1 MPDTSATTA
10 WNRGGRVITPKWTTA
25 NMPSQKGRS
34 VVVTGTRGLGF
45 ETALEL
51 ARAGAD
57 VIIAGRS
64 LQGGADA
71 VERIRAEVSSAS
83 IRFEQLDLASLDSVK
98 AFADRLRTRQG
109 GLDVLINNAAVMS
122 PPKREETVD
131 GYELQFGT
139 NYLGHFALTL
149 QLLPLLSNRVGARVV
164 SLSSVAARQGAINFD
179 DLQATAKYDA
189 MQTYSQSKLACLMFA
204 FELQRRSEGGR
215 WGVSSIAAHPG
226 ISKTDLLLNAPG
238 SSRLSVRGVMRTL
251 LGFMFQPV
259 SQGALPTLFAATSPE
274 AEPGGYYGPN
284 RMSETRGFPSLSK
297 IPLAAQDTKTAA
309 RLWAISEQLANVSVP
324 VLESA
329 SSRGR
334 LL

>member
-1 MPDTSATTA
+1 
-10 WNRGGRVITPKWTTA
+10 
-25 NMPSQKGRS
+25 
-34 VVVTGTRGLGF
+34 
-45 ETALEL
+45 
-51 ARAGAD
+51 
-57 VIIAGRS
+57 
-64 LQGGADA
+64 
-71 VERIRAEVSSAS
+71 
-83 IRFEQLDLASLDSVK
+83 
-98 AFADRLRTRQG
+98 
-109 GLDVLINNAAVMS
+109 
-122 PPKREETVD
+122 
-131 GYELQFGT
+131 
-139 NYLGHFALTL
+139 
-149 QLLPLLSNRVGARVV
+149 VV